1 MRDQIQRKSFFYR
14 SLGYLLIFVLTAG
27 LFVPSAL
34 WAQQSSVSAKHFE
47 SKPVT
52 IIVGSSPGGG
62 YDTFGR
68 LVARFV
74 GKYLP
79 GNPSFI
85 VRNVPGAGQLRGLRR
100 AMRSK
105 PDGLT
110 IGLLHPRFIKRELT
124 GTDVPDFDLKT
135 VRVLG
140 SPSSNKVERI
150 WCARRSIATTWDGV
164 KRVGHPLTNG
174 GNAPGAS
181 FGLGP
186 EFAVALGGPI
196 KMVYGYG
203 GTSEIMAAF
212 DRGEVEAVDRC
223 TAEHVPRLFPRWIKE
238 RIVAPIFWWEKEPS
252 NDWLGQL
259 GSGKVPH
266 IFEALKPNK
275 NQKNAFELAMQFNTF
290 SRIFVAPPG
299 VSDAVYNTWKKAFEA
314 TTRDPGFIKAAAAA
328 GFEVGLGTAKD
339 FNRLLKVYDKLSPTG
354 VDLLKKLTGN

>member
-1 MRDQIQRKSFFYR
+1 MRDCIRVKSLSCRPLVFLT
-14 SLGYLLIFVLTAG
+14 SFVLAALFFFPPTA
-27 LFVPSAL
+27 SAQKSGDL
-34 WAQQSSVSAKHFE
+34 AKHFE

-62 YDTFGR
+62 YDTFSR
-68 LVARFV
+68 LVARFA

-79 GNPSFI
+79 GNPTFI

-110 IGLLHPRFIKRELT
+110 IGLLHPRFVKRELT
-124 GTDVPDFDLKT
+124 GIDVPDFDLKT

-164 KRVGHPLTNG
+164 KRVGHPLTTG

-186 EFAVALGGPI
+186 EFAIALGGPI

-223 TAEHVPRLFPRWIKE
+223 TAEHVPRLFPSWVKD
-238 RIVAPIFWWEKEPS
+238 RILAPIFWWEKEPS
-252 NDWLGQL
+252 RDWLGQL

-266 IFEALKPNK
+266 IFKVTKPNK
-275 NQKNAFELAMQFNTF
+275 DQRNAFELAVQFNTF
-290 SRIFVAPPG
+290 SRIFITPPG
-299 VSDAVYNTWKKAFEA
+299 VPDNIYNAWRKAFEA
-314 TTRDPGFIKAAAAA
+314 STRDPGFIKAAAAA

-354 VDLLKKLTGN
+354 VDLLKQLTGN

>member
-1 MRDQIQRKSFFYR
+1 MCYQLRKK
-14 SLGYLLIFVLTAG
+14 G
-27 LFVPSAL
+27 LFCRLLELFAISSLAVMIFFPPTL
-34 WAQQSSVSAKHFE
+34 WAQKSGNLAKHFE

-62 YDTFGR
+62 YDTFSR
-68 LVARFV
+68 LVARYA

-85 VRNVPGAGQLRGLRR
+85 VRNVPGAGQLRGLRK

-110 IGLLHPRFIKRELT
+110 IGLLHPRFVKRELT
-124 GTDVPDFDLKT
+124 GIDVPDFDLKT

-140 SPSSNKVERI
+140 TPSSNRVTRM
-150 WCARRSIATTWDGV
+150 WCARRSVATSWDGA
-164 KRVGHPLTNG
+164 KRVGHPLTTG

-186 EFAVALGGPI
+186 EYAIELGGPI

-212 DRGEVEAVDRC
+212 DRGELEAIDRC
-223 TAEHVPRLFPRWIKE
+223 TDEHVPRLFPRWVKE
-238 RIVAPIFWWEKEPS
+238 RTIAPIFWWEKEPS

-266 IFEALKPNK
+266 IFEVTKPNK
-275 NQKNAFELAMQFNTF
+275 DQKNAFEVAMQFNTF
-290 SRIFVAPPG
+290 SRTFVTPPG
-299 VSDAVYNTWKKAFEA
+299 VPDHIYNKWRKAFEA
-314 TTRDPGFIKAAAAA
+314 TTRDPGFLKAAAAA
-328 GFEVGLGTAKD
+328 GFEVGLGTAED
-339 FNRLLKVYDKLSPTG
+339 FNQLLKVYDGLSPAG
-354 VDLLKKLTGN
+354 VNLLKKLTGD